1 MSCTYKYRGKIYTD
15 LNKLKLDI
23 GAEETRTN
31 SPEISKYFEPA
42 YDLLEN
48 SGEVVLNKYANHY
61 IAWFRD
67 TSIVRRAIKK
77 WGSEEALVKAIGEQ
91 SIKQKGEAW
100 QWWKDFLNYMKN
112 LFNNMPSREKVY
124 IKNAL
129 TDAFL
134 SRQDLE
140 KGNTMSSE
148 RVKELMGRQSGNTET
163 TSEIYSKLGNKTA
176 SEHVIIDNVNGEE
189 ITQLQDN
196 LSYEQVEK
204 LFEENPEIANSVY
217 EELGFKDTPDVILP
231 IGTSGS
237 GKSTFIKSL
246 PQKNLVVIE
255 PDAMRVEF
263 TGNMNDKYRDKEIYI
278 EAANR
283 AIAALQGKETPNQIY
298 NKLGSKTKE
307 ENVVIKSIYQTA
319 GIQYAKSI
327 GGVFSLRVNGTNN
340 QFGNPFSNVES
351 EIQKGLIRTKSTKES
366 VEKYIEWILS
376 PATTIKPEQHKF
388 IREWLQSGKLKG
400 KPIVYYKELGEPS
413 HATALDYLINK
424 YDWDEK
430 PKQVVFDT
438 TNLTKEKRRPFIEA
452 IKKEIPDANIQ
463 YKLLPLNPELAKQ
476 RIKAQIARGEN
487 RANVSDATIDRHA
500 ESYKQMLE
508 DIKSEPISNF
518 EITPQQKQQAQ
529 QLYSSYLQTT
539 NNPTIEGFKQ
549 WNNRQQ
555 QINKLFESN
564 PELANQIY
572 ETLGFKQNITKNLVK
587 SKHDTDEY
595 RFSIGDFIKEKNS
608 VRVTKNKEGDFSIHE
623 GDLSELTKQQ
633 KIALFQEQSNA
644 IPIGGQIVQRGASS
658 FDGIRHRINLKNHGF
673 SIKYQTDNLQEY
685 KSTNKKEV
693 QEFADLYNLGKVIEK
708 DGKLFTKG
716 VILTKEQNT
725 NFVTTQQK
733 QQATFMFSEFLD
745 VYLQDFNQ
753 VEKILKEENTIEKDC
768 TSGGKLKAEK
778 GLQTNFTKGGKW
790 KIYEIFE
797 GKSHKQGGID
807 ISIKNNQ
814 ISFTNKNGSIKAK
827 YGLVISNSLVDT
839 LPVMEDYA
847 QDSNIIPQS
856 QYKPT
861 RAKDKNI
868 HYYAVQDKV
877 SFYDK
882 EKDLDS
888 FWNKYKNRQ
897 DLYGYLTDYGKDSK
911 GEYISLYKKS
921 GNRLTNLF
929 TTPVEYYDRIY
940 KSDLENLK
948 TKRIN
953 DTFDKYYKEKDY
965 ISLKKKISPD
975 YNIKELEQPSYE
987 EQRQWLEDYIKSPLY
1002 KETLLNEYEKSGK
1015 NIKTIDSDIQ
1025 NRYRRVKN
1033 VPIEEVKIHPK
1044 GYGYIRGIT
1053 YNSEN
1058 NPNEINNK
1066 TGQPDNIYNQ
1076 SNPKGWSDYKTG
1088 HIQIDPN
1095 AKFLDPYVVGHELT
1109 HKSTEGNKYLTKF
1122 TRNKLLNS
1130 VNKDNLGS
1138 GYTDKQL
1145 NRSYNY
1151 LDNPTEVHARLT
1163 ELKYMMHRYGIYN
1176 PMKEKMTK
1184 EHLIKALQN
1193 PYIRKSL
1200 DIEVLL
1206 DMLNN
1211 KGDVID
1217 LMNTI
1222 AENKHNS
1229 NSDIV
1234 IG

>member
-67 TSIVRRAIKK
+67 TSIVRRAIDKF
-77 WGSEEALVKAIGEQ
+77 GSEEALVKAIGEQ

-163 TSEIYSKLGNKTA
+163 TSEIY
-176 SEHVIIDNVNGEE
+176 
-189 ITQLQDN
+189 

-263 TGNMNDKYRDKEIYI
+263 TGNMNDKSKDKEIYI

-518 EITPQQKQQAQ
+518 EITPQQKQQAISKFQ
-529 QLYSSYLQTT
+529 EYVNATGKQD
-539 NNPTIEGFKQ
+539 IEGFKEFVQ
-549 WNNRQQ
+549 GNQVKEGVS
-555 QINKLFESN
+555 KLFEEN
-564 PELANQIY
+564 PDFSSQIY

-633 KIALFQEQSNA
+633 KIALFQEQSNV

-673 SIKYQTDNLQEY
+673 SIEYGTDNLQEY

-693 QEFADLYNLGKVIEK
+693 QEFSNLHNLGKVIEK

-716 VILTKEQNT
+716 VILTKEKNIDQIT
-725 NFVTTQQK
+725 PQQK
-733 QQATFMFSEFLD
+733 QQAQQLYQSFLD

-790 KIYEIFE
+790 ELIKDLKGYPTHKE
-797 GKSHKQGGID
+797 GGVDLTISKNGV
-807 ISIKNNQ
+807 SIKNGNTE
-814 ISFTNKNGSIKAK
+814 FTAK
-827 YGLVISNSLVDT
+827 HGLVIPKNVT
-839 LPVMEDYA
+839 NEYA
-847 QDSNIIPQS
+847 QDGSVYPPGKKVKVNQDNQIKEYDINS
-856 QYKPT
+856 KEY
-861 RAKDKNI
+861 RDLYNSGRLMNYDKNTDAYI
-868 HYYAVQDKV
+868 ATPLKEVTITEKKQ
-877 SFYDK
+877 YDYQGCVDGLCN
-882 EKDLDS
+882 DLAER
-888 FWNKYKNRQ
+888 NKMSVANFRQ
-897 DLYGYLTDYGKDSK
+897 LNNLYGNAWEISK
-911 GEYISLYKKS
+911 
-921 GNRLTNLF
+921 
-929 TTPVEYYDRIY
+929 
-940 KSDLENLK
+940 
-948 TKRIN
+948 
-953 DTFDKYYKEKDY
+953 KY
-965 ISLKKKISPD
+965 
-975 YNIKELEQPSYE
+975 
-987 EQRQWLEDYIKSPLY
+987 
-1002 KETLLNEYEKSGK
+1002 
-1015 NIKTIDSDIQ
+1015 
-1025 NRYRRVKN
+1025 
-1033 VPIEEVKIHPK
+1033 
-1044 GYGYIRGIT
+1044 
-1053 YNSEN
+1053 
-1058 NPNEINNK
+1058 
-1066 TGQPDNIYNQ
+1066 
-1076 SNPKGWSDYKTG
+1076 
-1088 HIQIDPN
+1088 
-1095 AKFLDPYVVGHELT
+1095 
-1109 HKSTEGNKYLTKF
+1109 
-1122 TRNKLLNS
+1122 
-1130 VNKDNLGS
+1130 
-1138 GYTDKQL
+1138 
-1145 NRSYNY
+1145 
-1151 LDNPTEVHARLT
+1151 
-1163 ELKYMMHRYGIYN
+1163 
-1176 PMKEKMTK
+1176 
-1184 EHLIKALQN
+1184 
-1193 PYIRKSL
+1193 
-1200 DIEVLL
+1200 
-1206 DMLNN
+1206 
-1211 KGDVID
+1211 
-1217 LMNTI
+1217 
-1222 AENKHNS
+1222 
-1229 NSDIV
+1229 
-1234 IG
+1234 

>member
-1 MSCTYKYRGKIYTD
+1 M
-15 LNKLKLDI
+15 
-23 GAEETRTN
+23 
-31 SPEISKYFEPA
+31 
-42 YDLLEN
+42 
-48 SGEVVLNKYANHY
+48 
-61 IAWFRD
+61 
-67 TSIVRRAIKK
+67 
-77 WGSEEALVKAIGEQ
+77 
-91 SIKQKGEAW
+91 
-100 QWWKDFLNYMKN
+100 
-112 LFNNMPSREKVY
+112 
-124 IKNAL
+124 
-129 TDAFL
+129 
-134 SRQDLE
+134 
-140 KGNTMSSE
+140 
-148 RVKELMGRQSGNTET
+148 
-163 TSEIYSKLGNKTA
+163 
-176 SEHVIIDNVNGEE
+176 
-189 ITQLQDN
+189 
-196 LSYEQVEK
+196 
-204 LFEENPEIANSVY
+204 
-217 EELGFKDTPDVILP
+217 
-231 IGTSGS
+231 
-237 GKSTFIKSL
+237 
-246 PQKNLVVIE
+246 
-255 PDAMRVEF
+255 
-263 TGNMNDKYRDKEIYI
+263 
-278 EAANR
+278 
-283 AIAALQGKETPNQIY
+283 
-298 NKLGSKTKE
+298 
-307 ENVVIKSIYQTA
+307 
-319 GIQYAKSI
+319 
-327 GGVFSLRVNGTNN
+327 
-340 QFGNPFSNVES
+340 
-351 EIQKGLIRTKSTKES
+351 
-366 VEKYIEWILS
+366 
-376 PATTIKPEQHKF
+376 
-388 IREWLQSGKLKG
+388 
-400 KPIVYYKELGEPS
+400 
-413 HATALDYLINK
+413 
-424 YDWDEK
+424 
-430 PKQVVFDT
+430 
-438 TNLTKEKRRPFIEA
+438 
-452 IKKEIPDANIQ
+452 
-463 YKLLPLNPELAKQ
+463 
-476 RIKAQIARGEN
+476 
-487 RANVSDATIDRHA
+487 
-500 ESYKQMLE
+500 
-508 DIKSEPISNF
+508 
-518 EITPQQKQQAQ
+518 
-529 QLYSSYLQTT
+529 
-539 NNPTIEGFKQ
+539 
-549 WNNRQQ
+549 
-555 QINKLFESN
+555 
-564 PELANQIY
+564 
-572 ETLGFKQNITKNLVK
+572 
-587 SKHDTDEY
+587 
-595 RFSIGDFIKEKNS
+595 
-608 VRVTKNKEGDFSIHE
+608 
-623 GDLSELTKQQ
+623 
-633 KIALFQEQSNA
+633 
-644 IPIGGQIVQRGASS
+644 
-658 FDGIRHRINLKNHGF
+658 
-673 SIKYQTDNLQEY
+673 
-685 KSTNKKEV
+685 
-693 QEFADLYNLGKVIEK
+693 
-708 DGKLFTKG
+708 
-716 VILTKEQNT
+716 
-725 NFVTTQQK
+725 
-733 QQATFMFSEFLD
+733 
-745 VYLQDFNQ
+745 
-753 VEKILKEENTIEKDC
+753 
-768 TSGGKLKAEK
+768 
-778 GLQTNFTKGGKW
+778 
-790 KIYEIFE
+790 
-797 GKSHKQGGID
+797 
-807 ISIKNNQ
+807 
-814 ISFTNKNGSIKAK
+814 
-827 YGLVISNSLVDT
+827 VISNSLVDT

-847 QDSNIIPQS
+847 QDGNIIPQS

-1015 NIKTIDSDIQ
+1015 SIKTIDSDIQ

-1066 TGQPDNIYNQ
+1066 TGQSDNIHKQ

>member
-67 TSIVRRAIKK
+67 TSIVRRAIDKF
-77 WGSEEALVKAIGEQ
+77 GSEEALVKAIGEQ

-148 RVKELMGRQSGNTET
+148 RVKELMGRQSGNTE
-163 TSEIYSKLGNKTA
+163 
-176 SEHVIIDNVNGEE
+176 EE

-518 EITPQQKQQAQ
+518 EITPQQKQQAISKFQ
-529 QLYSSYLQTT
+529 EYINTT
-539 NNPTIEGFKQ
+539 GRQDIEGFKEFVSKKI
-549 WNNRQQ
+549 NNNKADES
-555 QINKLFESN
+555 INERLMRYEESIKIPN
-564 PELANQIY
+564 N
-572 ETLGFKQNITKNLVK
+572 VK
-587 SKHDTDEY
+587 SKVLEKIEKETEKV
-595 RFSIGDFIKEKNS
+595 KEKLLSLGLKQDNNKFELITNS
-608 VRVTKNKEGDFSIHE
+608 YATFKMKLKELE
-623 GDLSELTKQQ
+623 NV
-633 KIALFQEQSNA
+633 NA
-644 IPIGGQIVQRGASS
+644 II
-658 FDGIRHRINLKNHGF
+658 
-673 SIKYQTDNLQEY
+673 
-685 KSTNKKEV
+685 STNKTSDFYQIIARLKNTDSTMELKKQGELPFTPIEV
-693 QEFADLYNLGKVIEK
+693 KQVIQEQQFLNDVADNV
-708 DGKLFTKG
+708 
-716 VILTKEQNT
+716 
-725 NFVTTQQK
+725 
-733 QQATFMFSEFLD
+733 
-745 VYLQDFNQ
+745 
-753 VEKILKEENTIEKDC
+753 
-768 TSGGKLKAEK
+768 
-778 GLQTNFTKGGKW
+778 
-790 KIYEIFE
+790 FE
-797 GKSHKQGGID
+797 GLSEEEKQI
-807 ISIKNNQ
+807 
-814 ISFTNKNGSIKAK
+814 
-827 YGLVISNSLVDT
+827 
-839 LPVMEDYA
+839 
-847 QDSNIIPQS
+847 
-856 QYKPT
+856 
-861 RAKDKNI
+861 
-868 HYYAVQDKV
+868 
-877 SFYDK
+877 
-882 EKDLDS
+882 
-888 FWNKYKNRQ
+888 
-897 DLYGYLTDYGKDSK
+897 
-911 GEYISLYKKS
+911 
-921 GNRLTNLF
+921 
-929 TTPVEYYDRIY
+929 
-940 KSDLENLK
+940 
-948 TKRIN
+948 
-953 DTFDKYYKEKDY
+953 
-965 ISLKKKISPD
+965 LKKKIENGD
-975 YNIKELEQPSYE
+975 Y
-987 EQRQWLEDYIKSPLY
+987 D
-1002 KETLLNEYEKSGK
+1002 LNCR
-1015 NIKTIDSDIQ
+1015 I
-1025 NRYRRVKN
+1025 
-1033 VPIEEVKIHPK
+1033 
-1044 GYGYIRGIT
+1044 
-1053 YNSEN
+1053 
-1058 NPNEINNK
+1058 
-1066 TGQPDNIYNQ
+1066 
-1076 SNPKGWSDYKTG
+1076 
-1088 HIQIDPN
+1088 
-1095 AKFLDPYVVGHELT
+1095 
-1109 HKSTEGNKYLTKF
+1109 
-1122 TRNKLLNS
+1122 
-1130 VNKDNLGS
+1130 
-1138 GYTDKQL
+1138 
-1145 NRSYNY
+1145 
-1151 LDNPTEVHARLT
+1151 
-1163 ELKYMMHRYGIYN
+1163 
-1176 PMKEKMTK
+1176 
-1184 EHLIKALQN
+1184 
-1193 PYIRKSL
+1193 
-1200 DIEVLL
+1200 
-1206 DMLNN
+1206 
-1211 KGDVID
+1211 
-1217 LMNTI
+1217 
-1222 AENKHNS
+1222 
-1229 NSDIV
+1229 
-1234 IG
+1234 

>member
-1 MSCTYKYRGKIYTD
+1 MLRSCDRKNIEKIRDYLNSNNFKQRVRNHGVEPLIRYHEYNNEFRAPTIYIDLSNNDGNIIKDLALKIYDKFKEKFGNEFEVLFDDRYQFTTFTSSLIIPFNRKN
-15 LNKLKLDI
+15 LNIIQGNIENAFPLSAPIEKNVDAKKMFEKI
-23 GAEETRTN
+23 
-31 SPEISKYFEPA
+31 SKKYPEIKGILSNNPKW
-42 YDLLEN
+42 EN
-48 SGEVVLNKYANHY
+48 S
-61 IAWFRD
+61 
-67 TSIVRRAIKK
+67 
-77 WGSEEALVKAIGEQ
+77 
-91 SIKQKGEAW
+91 
-100 QWWKDFLNYMKN
+100 
-112 LFNNMPSREKVY
+112 
-124 IKNAL
+124 
-129 TDAFL
+129 
-134 SRQDLE
+134 
-140 KGNTMSSE
+140 
-148 RVKELMGRQSGNTET
+148 
-163 TSEIYSKLGNKTA
+163 
-176 SEHVIIDNVNGEE
+176 DNVFNQNKDL
-189 ITQLQDN
+189 TYQ
-196 LSYEQVEK
+196 QVEK
-204 LFEENPEIANSVY
+204 LFDENPEIANQVY
-217 EELGFKDTPDVILP
+217 EEMGFKDTPDVILP

-246 PQKNLVVIE
+246 PQENLVVIE

-263 TGNMNDKYRDKEIYI
+263 TREEQINQKLQELINNKEI
-278 EAANR
+278 
-283 AIAALQGKETPNQIY
+283 
-298 NKLGSKTKE
+298 E
-307 ENVVIKSIYQTA
+307 ENCK
-319 GIQYAKSI
+319 
-327 GGVFSLRVNGTNN
+327 
-340 QFGNPFSNVES
+340 GN
-351 EIQKGLIRTKSTKES
+351 
-366 VEKYIEWILS
+366 
-376 PATTIKPEQHKF
+376 
-388 IREWLQSGKLKG
+388 
-400 KPIVYYKELGEPS
+400 
-413 HATALDYLINK
+413 
-424 YDWDEK
+424 
-430 PKQVVFDT
+430 
-438 TNLTKEKRRPFIEA
+438 
-452 IKKEIPDANIQ
+452 
-463 YKLLPLNPELAKQ
+463 
-476 RIKAQIARGEN
+476 
-487 RANVSDATIDRHA
+487 
-500 ESYKQMLE
+500 
-508 DIKSEPISNF
+508 
-518 EITPQQKQQAQ
+518 
-529 QLYSSYLQTT
+529 
-539 NNPTIEGFKQ
+539 
-549 WNNRQQ
+549 
-555 QINKLFESN
+555 
-564 PELANQIY
+564 
-572 ETLGFKQNITKNLVK
+572 
-587 SKHDTDEY
+587 
-595 RFSIGDFIKEKNS
+595 
-608 VRVTKNKEGDFSIHE
+608 
-623 GDLSELTKQQ
+623 
-633 KIALFQEQSNA
+633 
-644 IPIGGQIVQRGASS
+644 
-658 FDGIRHRINLKNHGF
+658 
-673 SIKYQTDNLQEY
+673 
-685 KSTNKKEV
+685 
-693 QEFADLYNLGKVIEK
+693 
-708 DGKLFTKG
+708 
-716 VILTKEQNT
+716 
-725 NFVTTQQK
+725 
-733 QQATFMFSEFLD
+733 
-745 VYLQDFNQ
+745 
-753 VEKILKEENTIEKDC
+753 
-768 TSGGKLKAEK
+768 LKAEK
-778 GLQTNFTKGGKW
+778 GLATSFTKGGKW
-790 KIYEIFE
+790 KVYEIFE

-847 QDSNIIPQS
+847 QDGNIIPQS

-861 RAKDKNI
+861 RAKDENI

-882 EKDLDS
+882 EEDLDS

-921 GNRLTNLF
+921 GNKLTNLF
-929 TTPVEYYDRIY
+929 TTPDEYYDRIY

-953 DTFDKYYKEKDY
+953 DIFDKYYKEKDY
-965 ISLKKKISPD
+965 TSLKMKIVPD
-975 YNIKELEQPSYE
+975 HNIKELEQPSYE
-987 EQRQWLEDYIKSPLY
+987 EQRQWLADYIKSPLY

-1053 YNSEN
+1053 YYSEN

-1095 AKFLDPYVVGHELT
+1095 AKFLDSYVVGHELT

-1229 NSDIV
+1229 NSDTV